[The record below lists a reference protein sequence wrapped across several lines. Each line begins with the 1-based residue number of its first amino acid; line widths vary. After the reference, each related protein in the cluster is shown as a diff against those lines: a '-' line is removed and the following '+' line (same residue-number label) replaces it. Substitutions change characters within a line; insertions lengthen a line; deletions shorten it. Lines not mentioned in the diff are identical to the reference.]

1 MRGEGA
7 GSVVLSMTHDARLWG
22 AQADMVGT
30 SLPRSHRPDEI
41 RTQLVGSS
49 EPGDRQA
56 ILPWAVR
63 ATVHPS
69 VQET

>member
-1 MRGEGA
+1 
-7 GSVVLSMTHDARLWG
+7 
-22 AQADMVGT
+22 MVGT
-30 SLPRSHRPDEI
+30 SLPRSHRTDEI

>member
-1 MRGEGA
+1 M
-7 GSVVLSMTHDARLWG
+7 LSMTHDARLWG

-30 SLPRSHRPDEI
+30 SLPRSHRTDEI

-56 ILPWAVR
+56 ILPSLGRARYGPPVR
-63 ATVHPS
+63 AGDVTPELAH
-69 VQET
+69 